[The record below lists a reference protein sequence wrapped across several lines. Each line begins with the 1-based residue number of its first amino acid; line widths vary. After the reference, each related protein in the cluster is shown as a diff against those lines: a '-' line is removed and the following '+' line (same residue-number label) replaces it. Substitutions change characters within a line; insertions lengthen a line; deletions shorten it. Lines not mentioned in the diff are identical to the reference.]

1 MYVIRIYNSTLH
13 TCRKDI
19 EYLYT
24 REHFLLLKRLVH
36 LIEYFNKM
44 STISQ
49 ENLSFF
55 IYFQI
60 YKK

>member
-1 MYVIRIYNSTLH
+1 MSYVYTTVPYIRVEKN
-13 TCRKDI
+13 I
-19 EYLYT
+19 EYIYT

-49 ENLSFF
+49 KNLSFF
-55 IYFQI
+55 I
-60 YKK
+60 